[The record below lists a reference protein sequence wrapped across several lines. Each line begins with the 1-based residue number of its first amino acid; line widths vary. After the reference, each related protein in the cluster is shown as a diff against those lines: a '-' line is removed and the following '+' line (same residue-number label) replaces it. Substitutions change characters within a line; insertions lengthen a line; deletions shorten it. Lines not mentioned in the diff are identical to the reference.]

1 MKLNPCLAG
10 AMAVNIVIR
19 FVESGHRSTT
29 ALGEIHNTA
38 KSAGNAEKEMRVEAN

>member
-10 AMAVNIVIR
+10 ATGVNIVIR

-29 ALGEIHNTA
+29 ALGEIQNTA
-38 KSAGNAEKEMRVEAN
+38 KSAGKAEKEMRLEAS